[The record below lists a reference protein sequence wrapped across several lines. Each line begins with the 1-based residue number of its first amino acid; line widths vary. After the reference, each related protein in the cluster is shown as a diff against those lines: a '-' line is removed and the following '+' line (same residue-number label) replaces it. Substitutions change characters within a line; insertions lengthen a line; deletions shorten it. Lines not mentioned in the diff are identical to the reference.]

1 MDLQWLAVI
10 DGSPLNTTLPKQ
22 VASQFWG
29 SSKSNFIECWA
40 AQAVQTRWTTP
51 PLTATWCSCQISW
64 ISIRSQKWRTMAL
77 ASGRP
82 PIVPADSSWRNL
94 GTCQPSGDLVED
106 HVMFARSNFYGQ
118 GQPQSNARQ
127 SNWHKHT
134 WHDRPFIASLPSSSW
149 DWRRSS
155 LAWLVSCHWP
165 SNIFQAIFARIV
177 PSICRGQIEFRVG
190 SLSNFVN
197 LCIWIFWMNTENTVE
212 LRTRR
217 TRLQSKCSNS
227 PGSAQLT
234 DWPKSPSTRAKRLFL
249 HLDNGK
255 TWEV

>member
-1 MDLQWLAVI
+1 
-10 DGSPLNTTLPKQ
+10 
-22 VASQFWG
+22 
-29 SSKSNFIECWA
+29 
-40 AQAVQTRWTTP
+40 
-51 PLTATWCSCQISW
+51 
-64 ISIRSQKWRTMAL
+64 MAKV
-77 ASGRP
+77 R
-82 PIVPADSSWRNL
+82 
-94 GTCQPSGDLVED
+94 
-106 HVMFARSNFYGQ
+106 
-118 GQPQSNARQ
+118 PQSNARQ

-197 LCIWIFWMNTENTVE
+197 LCIWIFWMNTKNTVE

-217 TRLQSKCSNS
+217 TRRTRLQRSTCSNS
-227 PGSAQLT
+227 PSGSAQLT
-234 DWPKSPSTRAKRLFL
+234 ELLAEVAFNPCKASVPSLGQRKDMGSLR
-249 HLDNGK
+249 K
-255 TWEV
+255 TT